1 MTRVIAAILFVWTGV
16 LLGVSFIATPAKFLA
31 PSLPMAQALDVGR
44 WTFHVLS
51 LVEWGFA
58 AASATLLVTAWRT
71 GKVHG
76 SIVAL
81 IAVVVLVMAAET
93 FALRPLLDARVLQI
107 MTGESVPPSPLH
119 KALYRARSIA
129 AHPDPFCRHRRFALS
144 WARSYCVEKRQ
155 FIGPEIRIVRIYVL
169 IVSHVEQ

>member
-71 GKVHG
+71 RRVRG
-76 SIVAL
+76 SLVVL
-81 IAVVVLVMAAET
+81 IAVVVFVMVAET
-93 FALRPLLDARVLQI
+93 FALRPQLDARVLQI
-107 MTGESVPPSPLH
+107 MTGESVSPSPWH
-119 KALYRARSIA
+119 KIYIALEALRLILILSVGICVIR
-129 AHPDPFCRHRRFALS
+129 HFEPDRPTSGADSMNRDL
-144 WARSYCVEKRQ
+144 
-155 FIGPEIRIVRIYVL
+155 
-169 IVSHVEQ
+169 VS

>member
-1 MTRVIAAILFVWTGV
+1 MTRVIVAILFVWAGV

-58 AASATLLVTAWRT
+58 AAWRT

-81 IAVVVLVMAAET
+81 IAVVVLVMAA
-93 FALRPLLDARVLQI
+93 LRPLLDARVLQI
-107 MTGESVPPSPLH
+107 MKGKIVSPIPLH
-119 KALYRARSIA
+119 KAYIA
-129 AHPDPFCRHRRFALS
+129 LEALL
-144 WARSYCVEKRQ
+144 
-155 FIGPEIRIVRIYVL
+155 FILILAADIGVLRYLGHGRIALRNVNSSVQI
-169 IVSHVEQ
+169 SGS

>member
-1 MTRVIAAILFVWTGV
+1 MTRVIVAILFVWAGV

-58 AASATLLVTAWRT
+58 AASATLLVAAWRT

-107 MTGESVPPSPLH
+107 MKGEIVSPTPLH
-119 KALYRARSIA
+119 KAYIA
-129 AHPDPFCRHRRFALS
+129 LEGLRFILILAAGMGILRYLGHGRIALRNVNS
-144 WARSYCVEKRQ
+144 LVQISE
-155 FIGPEIRIVRIYVL
+155 
-169 IVSHVEQ
+169 S